1 MLVRVHHEGR
11 TYVIEAPAGAR
22 VVRTSEDDCLVYRYR
37 GRQEFLLTPLAVLL
51 ARDGARGLR
60 LISEGQADFPTNEEG
75 PG

>member
-22 VVRTSEDDCLVYRYR
+22 VVRTSEDDCLVYHHR
-37 GRQEFLLTPLAVLL
+37 GHQEFLLTPFAVLL
-51 ARDGARGLR
+51 ARDGAKGLR
-60 LISEGQADFPTNEEG
+60 LVSEGQGDLSTNEDG